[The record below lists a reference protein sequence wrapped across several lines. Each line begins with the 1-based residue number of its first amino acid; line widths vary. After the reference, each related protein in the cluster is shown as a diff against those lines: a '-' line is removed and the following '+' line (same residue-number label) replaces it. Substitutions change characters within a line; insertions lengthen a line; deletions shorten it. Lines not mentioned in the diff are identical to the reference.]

1 MKNKYILDTCFIC
14 SFLNIEDSNHN
25 LALEIFSNLKSDSLF
40 YLPRTVQIELNLFT
54 KKDIVIK
61 DKLVGFLKNIH
72 INYINIDD
80 YFIEFIER
88 HPIAPINNPKT
99 IDLTVIYSSI
109 MLNAKTLTFDR
120 KIISGLSKLNIS

>member
-1 MKNKYILDTCFIC
+1 
-14 SFLNIEDSNHN
+14 
-25 LALEIFSNLKSDSLF
+25 ALEIFSNLKSDSLF